1 MNGIH
6 QNIHAVLRY
15 LPLTIRSALERMQL
29 LEEMQEIR
37 LRIGRPIGITMNGAE
52 QWLCANGTRT
62 SQPEQ
67 ALIVTDRALQDTFQ
81 AICEYSVYHYTK
93 ELTEGFITI
102 KGGNR
107 VGIAGTAVYKEGK
120 LSQLKSISSLN
131 IRFARSVPG
140 CAISILERLHQRLP
154 DSLLLVGPVGSGK
167 TTVLR
172 DLCRLVG
179 RQEKVTLVDERGEL
193 AAVWHGMPQHDVGLH
208 TDIYDGFT
216 RWEGILTGLRVM
228 TPSYLVCDE
237 ISTEQDRDALLQ
249 VHGCGVK
256 LLATA
261 HAASIADAYQRPQ
274 LQRLLQEQ
282 VFSHICLLGTGA
294 ACGTVQAIQEVQR
307 T

>member
-107 VGIAGTAVYKEGK
+107 VALPGQQFIKRGSF
-120 LSQLKSISSLN
+120 LS
-131 IRFARSVPG
+131 
-140 CAISILERLHQRLP
+140 
-154 DSLLLVGPVGSGK
+154 
-167 TTVLR
+167 
-172 DLCRLVG
+172 
-179 RQEKVTLVDERGEL
+179 
-193 AAVWHGMPQHDVGLH
+193 
-208 TDIYDGFT
+208 
-216 RWEGILTGLRVM
+216 
-228 TPSYLVCDE
+228 
-237 ISTEQDRDALLQ
+237 
-249 VHGCGVK
+249 
-256 LLATA
+256 
-261 HAASIADAYQRPQ
+261 
-274 LQRLLQEQ
+274 
-282 VFSHICLLGTGA
+282 
-294 ACGTVQAIQEVQR
+294 
-307 T
+307 